1 MENNQRLTRSRWGWL
16 QRDLDAHR
24 RPAEFMF
31 TRFFAVLLLVL
42 GFSLWSAQANDTASD
57 PATAHVN
64 LIVVDATINPAVA
77 DFIHESINR
86 SAQEGAQ
93 ALIIQLDTPG
103 GLLNSTKS
111 IVKDIL
117 GAPVPVIVY
126 VAPSG
131 AGAGSAGVF
140 ITMSGHIAA
149 MAPGTTI
156 GAAHP
161 VGSGGQNIEGDMREK
176 VENFTAS
183 FSETIA
189 QRRGRNVEWAQKA
202 VRESVSI
209 TEVEALQKKVIDLV
223 AVDVQDLLRKAEDRK
238 VEIGSTKTALNFKAS
253 RRADGTAEVVTLEMR
268 LKHRVLNILADPNVA
283 YLLMMAGILG
293 LYIEFS
299 HPGVLF
305 PGLAGGICLLLALT
319 AFQVLPINYTGLL
332 LILLGLAFLIAELFL
347 PSFGVLGVGGIV
359 AFVLG
364 SLFLFDTPEGELA
377 VDRSIILTAALS
389 VSAFMLFI
397 GTLAVRTWRRKPVSG
412 REGLIGESGE
422 VRERLAPRGRVWL
435 HGEHWTAESDEEI
448 EVGQQVRVVSLSGL
462 VLRVRKVAGK

>member
-1 MENNQRLTRSRWGWL
+1 MLKRLVVTL
-16 QRDLDAHR
+16 FL
-24 RPAEFMF
+24 F
-31 TRFFAVLLLVL
+31 L
-42 GFSLWSAQANDTASD
+42 GFFLWPAQASETATA
-57 PATAHVN
+57 PAAAHVN

-77 DFIHESINR
+77 DFIRESINR

-93 ALIIQLDTPG
+93 ALIIELDTPG

-117 GAPVPVIVY
+117 GAPLPVIVY
-126 VAPSG
+126 VSPSG

-176 VENFTAS
+176 IENFTAS

-189 QRRGRNVEWAQKA
+189 QRRGRNVEWAEKA

-223 AVDVQDLLRKAEDRK
+223 ATDVQDLLRKAEDRK
-238 VEIGSTKTALNFKAS
+238 VEVGSTKTTLNFTAL
-253 RRADGTAEVVTLEMR
+253 RAADGTVPVMILEMR
-268 LKHRVLNILADPNVA
+268 LKHKVLNILADPNIA

-293 LYIEFS
+293 LYLEFS
-299 HPGVLF
+299 HPGTIF
-305 PGLAGGICLLLALT
+305 PGLTGGICLLLALT

-332 LILLGLAFLIAELFL
+332 LILLGIGFLIAELFL
-347 PSFGVLGVGGIV
+347 PSFGILGVGGIV

-364 SLFLFDTPEGELA
+364 SLFLFDTPESELA
-377 VDRSIILTAALS
+377 VDRSIIFTAALS
-389 VSAFMLFI
+389 VSAFMLFV
-397 GTLAVRTWRRKPVSG
+397 GTLAVRTWRQKPTSG
-412 REGLIGESGE
+412 GEGLIGEVGE
-422 VRERLAPRGRVWL
+422 VRMRLAPRGKVWL
-435 HGEHWTAESDEEI
+435 HGEYWNAESDEEV
-448 EVGQQVRVVSLSGL
+448 EVGQKVQVVSRDHM
-462 VLRVRKVAGK
+462 VLRVRKLAP